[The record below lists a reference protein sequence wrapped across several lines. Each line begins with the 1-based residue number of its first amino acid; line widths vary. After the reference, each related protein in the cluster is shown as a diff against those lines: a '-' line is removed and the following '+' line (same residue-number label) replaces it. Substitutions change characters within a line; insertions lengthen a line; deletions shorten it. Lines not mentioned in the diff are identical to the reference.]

1 MWIVPSSFCELPWL
15 LMEDLANK
23 IKNQQHMVAIK
34 NLRNCFAY
42 KDNVAENVSFPQN
55 KNANQQ
61 LLLKNKKLNYIKQ
74 WVFKTK
80 KKKKSEDGK
89 HRREKNIN

>member
-1 MWIVPSSFCELPWL
+1 
-15 LMEDLANK
+15 MEDLANK

-55 KNANQQ
+55 KNANQ
-61 LLLKNKKLNYIKQ
+61 
-74 WVFKTK
+74 
-80 KKKKSEDGK
+80 
-89 HRREKNIN
+89 